1 MDNLEEEQRRLVEH
15 ERVSRQRRHVPETE
29 DDLLAMQEEFAKGTD
44 RPAASVFRVRRPPT
58 LSSNTSST
66 EPTRRPRPT
75 TVADDDDDDD
85 DDDIPPPLEKDVV
98 SLDSDE
104 LPIHPPNIE
113 TSTARLKPGSRF
125 LQDRANKAPRT
136 HFQTKGER
144 FEIDLDDDN
153 DDENKAAGGN
163 DRMGMFADD
172 DLDSIETA
180 DETRRRLAMATP
192 SMGQI
197 LNEVLEKPVGEVVA
211 PTVATTTMGSLV
223 PNTRPAKGAVKGKS
237 LFAQR
242 LAQSQGKAAA
252 AAVSSSPDVTKAV
265 LTTSMQ
271 SSDIPSSASFTR
283 LMGQARPTVVES
295 SSNPGMSFEDNISLT
310 HSLTLDQAKHSDCSW
325 TVVIVQ
331 KRGMSVNVVFC

>member
-1 MDNLEEEQRRLVEH
+1 MDNSGEEQRRLVEH
-15 ERVSRQRRHVPETE
+15 ERVTRQRRHVPETE
-29 DDLLAMQEEFAKGTD
+29 DDLLAMQQEFAQGTD

-58 LSSNTSST
+58 LSSNTASSESAT
-66 EPTRRPRPT
+66 RPRPT
-75 TVADDDDDDD
+75 TVADENDDDDDD

-104 LPIHPPNIE
+104 LPTHPPTIQPS
-113 TSTARLKPGSRF
+113 TSRLKAGSRF

-153 DDENKAAGGN
+153 NDTAAGN
-163 DRMGMFADD
+163 DRVDMGMYADD
-172 DLDSIETA
+172 DQDPIETA
-180 DETRRRLAMATP
+180 DETRRRLANAIP

-211 PTVATTTMGSLV
+211 PTVATTTMGSLI
-223 PNTRPAKGAVKGKS
+223 PNTRPTKGAVKGKS

-252 AAVSSSPDVTKAV
+252 ATTGAASSPDVTKAV
-265 LTTSMQ
+265 LTTPMQ

-283 LMGQARPTVVES
+283 LMGQARPTAVES
-295 SSNPGMSFEDNISLT
+295 SSNPGISFDANMSLPIV
-310 HSLTLDQAKHSDCSW
+310 DCL
-325 TVVIVQ
+325 
-331 KRGMSVNVVFC
+331 